1 MPPSSSLVAAGPTP
15 ADLIRNAE
23 VRIRWGTDEFAQSQN
38 RRGFRE
44 VTHRRQIL
52 PQQILRHL
60 YGIDDYAIGTHE
72 AKQARRTLTF
82 WVVRTA

>member
-1 MPPSSSLVAAGPTP
+1 MSLAFGTHSKFEIDLLVGPAPLDVVA
-15 ADLIRNAE
+15 
-23 VRIRWGTDEFAQSQN
+23 
-38 RRGFRE
+38 GFRE

-60 YGIDDYAIGTHE
+60 YGIDDYAIRIHE